1 MIEEI
6 QNMLQPVTAKTVKL
20 EIVHNLKHINY
31 EKLVNMQQGLNKH
44 EINQM
49 NILYIF
55 YVLRNGL

>member
-31 EKLVNMQQGLNKH
+31 EKVVNMQQGLNKH